1 MTLRDFVEMTIEAA
15 SGSGWS
21 EYLPTVALPTVREIR
36 VLEGIP
42 DGVDHREALVEYV
55 VRNAWGDREL
65 FFGVRS
71 GPDEI
76 AANRPSASNL
86 AWSTVPLTPA
96 VATTALSLN
105 ATEAE
110 PVSSRT
116 LARMS
121 LTVPLALSLLVQG

>member
-76 AANRPSASNL
+76 TCGHHRPGAAVESMVLRKGTDGVWVTDEPC
-86 AWSTVPLTPA
+86 AWWA
-96 VATTALSLN
+96 C
-105 ATEAE
+105 
-110 PVSSRT
+110 
-116 LARMS
+116 
-121 LTVPLALSLLVQG
+121 